1 MERELE
7 TAKATVAM
15 RPDFNLYDAFKV
27 FDSAGGG
34 SIRTEQIVKGLELY
48 GVYAKGEETD
58 LIVKRY
64 DNNGDGTLVFHEFCA
79 MFIPMDHY
87 LAQEL
92 DSWVQSSHNYPPEE
106 IFASLTR
113 DYFTALL
120 RFHVNIETYAEQC
133 R

>member
-92 DSWVQSSHNYPPEE
+92 DS
-106 IFASLTR
+106 
-113 DYFTALL
+113 
-120 RFHVNIETYAEQC
+120 
-133 R
+133 